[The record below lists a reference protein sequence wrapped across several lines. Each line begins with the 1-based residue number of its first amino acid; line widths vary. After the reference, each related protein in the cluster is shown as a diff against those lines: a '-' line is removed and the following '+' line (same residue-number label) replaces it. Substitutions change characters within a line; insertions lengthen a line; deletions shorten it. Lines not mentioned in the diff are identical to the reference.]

1 MKRLAMPEA
10 HEQVE
15 QAGVHEQVGA
25 HRREVLLQGLW
36 CSVGML
42 QEGAHLLEVQKDIH
56 IEV

>member
-10 HEQVE
+10 HEQV
-15 QAGVHEQVGA
+15 EQVGA

-42 QEGAHLLEVQKDIH
+42 QEGAHLLEVQRGTP